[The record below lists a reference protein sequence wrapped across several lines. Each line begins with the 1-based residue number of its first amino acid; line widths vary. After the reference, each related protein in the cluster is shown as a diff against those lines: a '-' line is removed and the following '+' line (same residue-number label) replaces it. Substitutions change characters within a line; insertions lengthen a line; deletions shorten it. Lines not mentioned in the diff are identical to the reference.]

1 MNPTRPSRQRHR
13 RGFSLIELLISLS
26 ITGTLLAATLVA
38 LDTSFKSYK
47 VTTEGASTHVVA
59 RMVMHRIMT
68 MIRNGTEFAPYP
80 DNPLDRVTVNNN
92 PHTGT
97 NLQFVAQENP
107 AAGTRRIVELQ
118 RRNATGSRG
127 PYELWYIEYNYLNG
141 TLTSTNERPLL
152 SGLTEATFILEYD
165 VGPRLKRATV
175 DLTIKPNDFQD
186 AKMWAA
192 LDTPTIRLVSS
203 VSPRRLD
210 E

>member
-1 MNPTRPSRQRHR
+1 MNRGKAR
-13 RGFSLIELLISLS
+13 RGFSIIELLISLA

-47 VTTEGASTHVVA
+47 VTTEGASTHVVS

-80 DNPLDRVTVNNN
+80 NDPLDRTTANNN

-97 NLQFVAQENP
+97 NIQFVAEDNP
-107 AAGTRRIVELQ
+107 AAGTRRIVEIQ
-118 RRNATGSRG
+118 RRDASTADRG
-127 PYELWYIEYNYLNG
+127 PFELWYIEYNYLNG
-141 TLTSTNERPLL
+141 VLMSTNQRPLL
-152 SGLTEATFILEYD
+152 TGLTEATFILEYD
-165 VGPRLKRATV
+165 VGPRLRRATV

-186 AKMWAA
+186 AKTWSQ
-192 LDTPTIRLVSS
+192 LNTPTIRLVSS

-210 E
+210 